1 MHIENQANMAEAH
14 TAFVV
19 CKYINNY
26 VALMAC
32 SQKIKTNIA

>member
-1 MHIENQANMAEAH
+1 MHIENQVNMAESH

-19 CKYINNY
+19 CKYILMY
-26 VALMAC
+26 VTLMAC